1 MTEKNI
7 VPYYH
12 ILIRYKIYFKNIKI
26 LAMKSQKKQIMIVD
40 DHPIVRQGLKL
51 IIEDENDL
59 EICGETGNAN
69 DAIRMIGQL
78 NPDIVLVDITLE
90 GNVNGLD
97 LVKSMNKRYPSINA
111 LVMSMHDDKIY
122 AERAIMAGA
131 SGYIMKSEVED
142 NIINAIRNVLNNQL
156 YLRSEASL
164 EIVSKVLHGTSDHS
178 NESRSSLDRLT
189 DREFEILRLLGKGL
203 GTRKIANELNL
214 SVNTVE
220 THRRHIRKKLNLRDS
235 DELVSYA
242 IQWYID
248 SQK

>member
-1 MTEKNI
+1 MK
-7 VPYYH
+7 
-12 ILIRYKIYFKNIKI
+12 KII
-26 LAMKSQKKQIMIVD
+26 IVD
-40 DHPIVRQGLKL
+40 DHPVIRQGLRL
-51 IIEDENDL
+51 IIEDEKDL

-69 DAIRMIGQL
+69 EAIRLIGEL

-90 GNVNGLD
+90 GNANGID
-97 LVKSMNKRYPSINA
+97 LVKSMHMRYSSIKA

-131 SGYIMKSEVED
+131 KGYIMKSEVEE
-142 NIINAIRNVLNNQL
+142 NIVNAIRNVLKDQL

-164 EIVSKVLHGTSDHS
+164 EIISKVLHGTSEHS
-178 NESRSSLDRLT
+178 EESRSSSDRLT

-220 THRRHIRKKLNLRDS
+220 THRRHIRKKLNLKDS
-235 DELVSYA
+235 DELISYA

-248 SQK
+248 SQR